1 MYAGGMIVLHVVACS
16 ILLYSIYKIWHTIQC
31 ISHSH
36 YNERLVLFLGI
47 SFFTYT
53 VFMLSGYGML
63 IYISSSTGVETR
75 KSYLNLLKFS
85 YLYFLISI
93 ICNLLTNYSTFI
105 MLYFILKLTSREI
118 NADIKDTVL
127 GRKIP

>member
-1 MYAGGMIVLHVVACS
+1 M
-16 ILLYSIYKIWHTIQC
+16 
-31 ISHSH
+31 
-36 YNERLVLFLGI
+36 LFLGI

-105 MLYFILKLTSREI
+105 MLYVILKLTSREI